1 MTQHDSAT
9 GSTPQRQLGMV
20 MDEASVDPITAA
32 SFRQIDQEIGPH
44 PWQGIQYEVVR
55 RAIHATAD
63 FELRDRFVFSS
74 NAIEQALVA
83 LREKRPV
90 IVDVNMVAAGIHS
103 RLVAAGI
110 PLHCALDWVEEPRLS
125 GQTRTANGMLN
136 LAQLYPEALFVI
148 GNAPTALLA
157 LVDEIQAERVQP
169 CVVIGVPVGFVA
181 VEAAKQAL
189 AQTNVPQIRVEGRK
203 GGSPVAAAIVN
214 ALLTAAQRDPTSN

>member
-1 MTQHDSAT
+1 MS
-9 GSTPQRQLGMV
+9 

-44 PWQGIQYEVVR
+44 PWQGIHYEVVR

-63 FELRDRFVFSS
+63 FELRDRFVFSP

-90 IVDVNMVAAGIHS
+90 IVDVNMVAAGIRS
-103 RLVAAGI
+103 RLMAAGI
-110 PLHCALDWVEEPRLS
+110 PLYCAQDWVKEPLLP

-157 LVDEIQAERVQP
+157 LVQEIQAERVRP
-169 CVVIGVPVGFVA
+169 CGVIGVPVGFVA
-181 VEAAKQAL
+181 VEEAKQAL
-189 AQTNVPQIRVEGRK
+189 AQTKVPQIRVEGRK
-203 GGSPVAAAIVN
+203 GGSPVAVAIVN
-214 ALLTAAQRDPTSN
+214 ALLIAAQRDPTSNSLEFENLE